1 MISDNY
7 TVYIH
12 DNPLCV
18 RFNGE
23 AVPDC
28 PFVCRVSDTSQV
40 TVELQH
46 LELMPVG
53 EPAMF
58 HIQAGHPHTTPLIT
72 LNNSTNWPVCC

>member
-1 MISDNY
+1 MS
-7 TVYIH
+7 
-12 DNPLCV
+12 PELEPPGG

-53 EPAMF
+53 EAAMF
-58 HIQAGHPHTTPLIT
+58 HIQAGDAPLY
-72 LNNSTNWPVCC
+72 